1 MKTKMAQANS
11 AAERMTQMPKAKLV
25 QMKRTSP
32 EVAENRLEETSV
44 ERGATSKKSKRGRPF
59 ERGNQ
64 FGKGRPKGSPNKKS
78 SLARQILDEQA
89 PEIVLAIAEFA
100 KKGDRTAM
108 TLCME
113 RLIPPVKDQEESAE
127 QEPIKLEIEWV

>member
-1 MKTKMAQANS
+1 
-11 AAERMTQMPKAKLV
+11 MPKAKLV

-44 ERGATSKKSKRGRPF
+44 EQGATSKKSKRGRPF

-78 SLARQILDEQA
+78 LELQDLLLENGEDIILKLIDLAD
-89 PEIVLAIAEFA
+89 
-100 KKGDRTAM
+100 KGDRMAT
-108 TLCME
+108 TLVVE
-113 RLIPPVKDQEESAE
+113 RLIPRLKDAPEIGVEKQEEE
-127 QEPIKLEIEWV
+127 QITIEVQFV